1 MKTRIGLFASA
12 LLGLALLFTS
22 GCATTA
28 GASKSKQSML
38 LQAGFKP
45 MTASSQVQQATLGK
59 LKPDKFSTVQRNGK
73 TMYVFPDPA
82 NNTLYAGDVSNY
94 QRYKQ
99 LVSASNM
106 AYTEQEMDDATGY
119 FGNKSSNWKN
129 WSTDGGQFQQ

>member
-1 MKTRIGLFASA
+1 MKIRIGLFASA

>member
-1 MKTRIGLFASA
+1 MNIRIGRLVPVILAF
-12 LLGLALLFTS
+12 ALLFTTS
-22 GCATTA
+22 CATTS
-28 GASKSKQSML
+28 GASKSKQSL
-38 LQAGFKP
+38 LLEAGFKAMP
-45 MTASSQVQQATLGK
+45 ASSQVQQAVLGK

-82 NNTLYAGDVSNY
+82 NNTLYAGYISNY

-99 LVSASNM
+99 LVQASNL
-106 AYTEQEMDDATGY
+106 AYTEQQLDDATGY